1 VQDELEAVVNETID
15 VALISQHQAVAGA
28 LVKPEVGKSQEEVL
42 LIDNLEGIP
51 QGEADSAR

>member
-15 VALISQHQAVAGA
+15 VALISQHQAVARA
-28 LVKPEVGKSQEEVL
+28 LVKPEVGKSQEEVP